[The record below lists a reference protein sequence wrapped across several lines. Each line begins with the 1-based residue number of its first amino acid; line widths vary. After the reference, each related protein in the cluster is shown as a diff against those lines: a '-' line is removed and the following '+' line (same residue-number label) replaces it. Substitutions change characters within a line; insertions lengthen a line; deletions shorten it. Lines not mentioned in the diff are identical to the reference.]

1 MVYAVGLCAAL
12 CLGLGF
18 VLQQHVAQRAPEA
31 DVLRARL
38 LLDLVREPL
47 WVLGIGAM
55 VVGQLLGAVALRQAD
70 ITVVEPLLTANL
82 LFALLLALLL
92 YRQPVGLREIAG
104 IASLGLGMATFL
116 VAAGPHGGDPDG
128 ALVRWIF
135 AAALAGVAVVA
146 AATAFARVG
155 GPAARAM
162 MFGASAGLLFGV
174 QDALTRSAL
183 VPHGGPAPLVL
194 TWQPYAVIGVA
205 VVGLVIAQSA
215 FKTAPLATSLPAI
228 TMAEPLAGI
237 AVGVVVFGEHV
248 RLAPLPLAFEAAG
261 LAAMVAGVL
270 LVAGSKVLVERR
282 HHGVPHPRREL
293 VKRSGQEPPC

>member
-18 VLQQHVAQRAPEA
+18 VLQQHVAQRAPDA

-55 VVGQLLGAVALRQAD
+55 VVGELLGALALRQAD
-70 ITVVEPLLTANL
+70 ITLVEPLLTANL
-82 LFALLLALLL
+82 LFALLLAHLL
-92 YRQPVGLREIAG
+92 YRQPVGPREWIGALALIVGLAAFIA
-104 IASLGLGMATFL
+104 
-116 VAAGPHGGDPDG
+116 AAGVHGGHPDG
-128 ALVRWIF
+128 PLARWVFAAIF
-135 AAALAGVAVVA
+135 AGAAVAAAAL
-146 AATAFARVG
+146 AFARVG
-155 GPAARAM
+155 SPSQRAM

-183 VPHGGPAPLVL
+183 ARHGGLASLVL

-215 FKTAPLATSLPAI
+215 FKTAPLRTSLPAI
-228 TMAEPLAGI
+228 TVAEPLAGI
-237 AVGVVVFGEHV
+237 GLGVLVFGEHV
-248 RLAPLPLAFEAAG
+248 RLAPLPLAFQAAG

-270 LVAGSKVLVERR
+270 LVAGSKVLVEHR
-282 HHGVPHPRREL
+282 HHGPFGRHKALARR
-293 VKRSGQEPPC
+293 SWQEPPC